1 MAVHISISEIIAETG
16 KLKTSKEKVA
26 NLQKHDNFALR
37 TVIQATYDPAIE
49 FLIPDT
55 PPPWNKNDY
64 EDEAKAM
71 LISDSRRLRIFVK
84 GGGYDNITQIKRETL
99 FISFLED
106 IDNDDADLL
115 ANYMICKKP
124 FKGISLKVIKE
135 AFPQLINETAN
146 G

>member
-1 MAVHISISEIIAETG
+1 MAVHKSISEVVAETG
-16 KLKTSKEKVA
+16 KLKSTSEKVA
-26 NLQKHDNFALR
+26 HLQKNDSFALR
-37 TVIQATYDPAIE
+37 TVVQATYDPSIE
-49 FLIPDT
+49 FLIPNT
-55 PPPWNKNDY
+55 PPPWNKNEY

-84 GGGYDNITQIKRETL
+84 GGGYDNIKQVKRESL

-106 IDNDDADLL
+106 IDNDDAELL

-135 AFPQLINETAN
+135 AFPQLIKETA
-146 G
+146 

>member
-1 MAVHISISEIIAETG
+1 MAVHISISEIVAETG
-16 KLKTSKEKVA
+16 KLKSTAEKVA
-26 NLQKHDNFALR
+26 NLQKHDSFALR
-37 TVIQATYDPAIE
+37 TVVQATYDPSIE
-49 FLIPDT
+49 FLIPNT

-84 GGGYDNITQIKRETL
+84 GGGYDDIKQVKRESL

-106 IDNDDADLL
+106 IDNDDAELL

-124 FKGISLKVIKE
+124 FKGISLKVINE
-135 AFPQLINETAN
+135 AFPQLIKETA
-146 G
+146 

>member
-1 MAVHISISEIIAETG
+1 MAVHISISEIVAETG
-16 KLKTSKEKVA
+16 KLKSTAEKVA
-26 NLQKHDNFALR
+26 NLQKHDSFALR
-37 TVIQATYDPAIE
+37 TVVQATYDPSIE
-49 FLIPDT
+49 FLIPNT

-84 GGGYDNITQIKRETL
+84 GGGYDDIKQVKRESL

-106 IDNDDADLL
+106 IDNDDAELL

-124 FKGISLKVIKE
+124 LKGISLKVINE
-135 AFPQLINETAN
+135 AFPQLIKETA
-146 G
+146 

>member
-1 MAVHISISEIIAETG
+1 MAVHKSISEVVAETG
-16 KLKTSKEKVA
+16 KLKSTSEKVA
-26 NLQKHDNFALR
+26 HLQKNDSFALR
-37 TVIQATYDPAIE
+37 TVVQATYDPSIE
-49 FLIPDT
+49 FLIPNT
-55 PPPWNKNDY
+55 PPPWNKNEY

-84 GGGYDNITQIKRETL
+84 GGGYDNIKPVKRESL

-106 IDNDDADLL
+106 IDNDDAELL

-135 AFPQLINETAN
+135 AFPQLIKETA
-146 G
+146 

>member
-1 MAVHISISEIIAETG
+1 MAVHKSISEVVAETG
-16 KLKTSKEKVA
+16 KLKSTSEKVA
-26 NLQKHDNFALR
+26 HLQKNDSFALR
-37 TVIQATYDPAIE
+37 TVVQATYDPSIE
-49 FLIPDT
+49 FLIPNT
-55 PPPWNKNDY
+55 PPPWNKNEY

-84 GGGYDNITQIKRETL
+84 GGGYDNIKQVKRESL

-135 AFPQLINETAN
+135 AFPQLIKETA
-146 G
+146 

>member
-1 MAVHISISEIIAETG
+1 MAVHKSISEVVAETG
-16 KLKTSKEKVA
+16 KLKSTSEKVA
-26 NLQKHDNFALR
+26 HLQKNDSFALR
-37 TVIQATYDPAIE
+37 TVVQATYDPSIE
-49 FLIPDT
+49 FLIPNT
-55 PPPWNKNDY
+55 PPPQKKNEY

-84 GGGYDNITQIKRETL
+84 GGGYDNIKPVKRESL

-106 IDNDDADLL
+106 IDNDDAELL

-135 AFPQLINETAN
+135 AFPQLIKETA
-146 G
+146 